1 MKNNS
6 RRNQNTERNKMPV
19 YKKILLTIL
28 SIIIL
33 FIQLSVYYFVFIES
47 KNITWITVCVRIL
60 GIIIVIYLFSNQTM
74 CSTYKLIWSSIVL
87 FFSYAGP
94 LLYLLFGNQR
104 SLSKRKSK
112 KVKDYLDS
120 NELTNEFIDKLKSE
134 DIKGYKFVKLVNA
147 STRMPVY
154 KNTSVK
160 FYNNIE
166 EKFYSVLE
174 DIKNARRYIFIE
186 MFILSTGK
194 MLDMLIEALEEKGKE
209 GIEIK
214 LLYDDV
220 GSKFPLRSQSLKK
233 LKAIPNV
240 VVETYEPLGF
250 SINPAVNFR
259 DHRKIIIIDGKI
271 GYVGG
276 DNIGDEYANWIKK
289 YGLWRDN
296 AVRLSG
302 EAINSLVL
310 MFSETWYMSS
320 KEMLKVQDYY
330 FEGESKLENSYVYPY
345 CDGPANNCNPAYELY
360 SAMAMNSENYLY
372 ISTPYISINSEFIE
386 TIVSACK
393 SGVDVRI
400 LVPGIPDK
408 KLVYK
413 TTQSFYGE
421 ILKAGGRIYEYT
433 PGFNHAKNYICDDKY
448 AIVGT
453 INMDYRS
460 LYLHFEN
467 AVLLINDENII
478 KMKDDF
484 LSDLEKSKE
493 ITYENWSKRSVLS
506 KALQMILKVFS
517 ALM

>member
-1 MKNNS
+1 MKVDRKKLRS
-6 RRNQNTERNKMPV
+6 TERNKMPL
-19 YKKILLTIL
+19 YKKILLTII
-28 SIIIL
+28 SIFIL
-33 FIQLSVYYFVFIES
+33 LIQLGFYYFVFIES
-47 KNITWITVCVRIL
+47 KNITWITICVRIV

-74 CSTYKLIWSSIVL
+74 CSTYKLIWSIIVL
-87 FFSYAGP
+87 LFQYAGP

-104 SLSKRKSK
+104 SLSKRKSRI
-112 KVKDYLDS
+112 VKNYLDS
-120 NELTNEFIDKLKSE
+120 NKLEDNFIDNLKEE
-134 DIKGYKFVKLVNA
+134 DEKGYKFVKLVNF
-147 STRMPVY
+147 STKMPVY
-154 KNTSVK
+154 KNTNVE
-160 FYNNIE
+160 FYSNIE
-166 EKFYSVLE
+166 EKFYNVLK
-174 DIKNARRYIFIE
+174 DIKEAQKYIFIE

-194 MLDMLIEALEEKGKE
+194 MLDMLIDALEEKGKE

-220 GSKFPLRSQSLKK
+220 GSKFPLRSQSLKR
-233 LKAIPNV
+233 LKAISNIE
-240 VVETYEPLGF
+240 VETYEPLGF

-296 AVRLSG
+296 AIKLSG
-302 EAINSLVL
+302 EAVNSLVL

-320 KEMLKVQDYY
+320 RKMLTVQDYY
-330 FEGESKLENSYVYPY
+330 YEGESKNTENYVYPY
-345 CDGPANNCNPAYELY
+345 SDGPANNCNPAYDLY
-360 SAMAMNSENYLY
+360 SSMAMNSEKYLY
-372 ISTPYISINSEFIE
+372 ISTPYISINSEFIDN
-386 TIVSACK
+386 IVSACK

-400 LVPGIPDK
+400 LVPGVPDK

-421 ILKAGGRIYEYT
+421 ILKAGGKIYEYT

-467 AVLLINDENII
+467 AVLLINDKNII
-478 KMKDDF
+478 TMKENF
-484 LSDLEKSKE
+484 LKDLEESKE
-493 ITYENWSKRSVLS
+493 ITYENWSKRSIFAKV
-506 KALQMILKVFS
+506 LQMILKVFS